1 MQSLICAVHHAI
13 RPQCYVDIDLSGFN
27 KINYEL
33 RRSRKGKLYRWDKI
47 ELSIGS
53 AASDWID
60 VNIREITFTNI
71 PRFSGSKQG
80 LGTYYGG
87 GDLTQDALYS
97 CVKSS
102 FCQNAAI
109 GGGVG
114 DYDSQMRTG

>member
-1 MQSLICAVHHAI
+1 MAKREGREVTEEFIESLVKLFC
-13 RPQCYVDIDLSGFN
+13 IDLSGFN

-87 GDLTQDALYS
+87 E
-97 CVKSS
+97 
-102 FCQNAAI
+102 I
-109 GGGVG
+109 
-114 DYDSQMRTG
+114 